1 MRHLPV
7 SLLMIGGGEKIDWRL
22 QLGYIVISDIHEAN
36 LYSFFELILNSTIPW
51 FEFPVSSLP
60 PVFLRVASSSS
71 SEKFDASEG
80 VFESSSDPDAAE
92 PSEDGD
98 NESDI
103 SSAYTRCAYR
113 SIWYILYQNISRQKY
128 HWLIVSSSHKIFT
141 LMIAASAMS
150 VNLCLLA
157 AWWRSTNK
165 S

>member
-1 MRHLPV
+1 M
-7 SLLMIGGGEKIDWRL
+7 LLVTYTK
-22 QLGYIVISDIHEAN
+22 

-51 FEFPVSSLP
+51 FEFPVSSFP

-113 SIWYILYQNISRQKY
+113 SIWYILYQNISWQNKHMIDRPQIISDIY
-128 HWLIVSSSHKIFT
+128 LDYCCIRHVCQFMSLSGMMKIY
-141 LMIAASAMS
+141 
-150 VNLCLLA
+150 
-157 AWWRSTNK
+157 K
-165 S
+165 